1 MSTFDH
7 GLFRP
12 SNRHLTSKASKTEEC
27 GDDDK
32 DDSPPCSEGVAKGG
46 EGYHQI

>member
-1 MSTFDH
+1 MAFQLSID
-7 GLFRP
+7 LQN
-12 SNRHLTSKASKTEEC
+12 SIEEC

-32 DDSPPCSEGVAKGG
+32 DDQVTLLLAMEGVAKGG